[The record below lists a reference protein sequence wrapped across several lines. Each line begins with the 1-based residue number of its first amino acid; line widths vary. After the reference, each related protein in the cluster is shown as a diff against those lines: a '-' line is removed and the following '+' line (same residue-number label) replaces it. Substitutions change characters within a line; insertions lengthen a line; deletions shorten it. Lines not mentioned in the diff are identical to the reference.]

1 MPGRDVTNQAGI
13 AVINSAAAAELTVT
27 LKLNLS
33 YFKRRETAH
42 KFLIWI
48 GFISINTKRVGEIAV
63 RPYLAHHPGT
73 FYDIY
78 EIDLDS
84 L

>member
-1 MPGRDVTNQAGI
+1 MTPQEMPGRDVTNQAGI

-42 KFLIWI
+42 KFT
-48 GFISINTKRVGEIAV
+48 GHACV
-63 RPYLAHHPGT
+63 
-73 FYDIY
+73 
-78 EIDLDS
+78 LDKQF
-84 L
+84 LKI